1 MGELSLEYVAAALH
15 GPVIRETRWVVPA
28 WTVNA
33 AVVGDDPGIG
43 DPSRNQALGRRLAG
57 TC

>member
-1 MGELSLEYVAAALH
+1 MSLEYVAAALH

-43 DPSRNQALGRRLAG
+43 DPSRNQALGRLAG